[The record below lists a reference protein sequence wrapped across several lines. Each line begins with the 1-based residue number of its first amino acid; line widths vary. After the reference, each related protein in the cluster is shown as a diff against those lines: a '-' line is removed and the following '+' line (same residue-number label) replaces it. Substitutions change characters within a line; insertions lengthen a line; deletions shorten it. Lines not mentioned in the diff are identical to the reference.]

1 MTSEETTHVQIPGTM
16 SARVIN
22 GNIIGFDFSPAAAY
36 AGYFGEDI
44 NVTEGPEITAE
55 DFWSMVANKLTHDY
69 QMQSSTMTC
78 HWTC

>member
-1 MTSEETTHVQIPGTM
+1 MTEQMTKAEIPGVMT
-16 SARVIN
+16 ARVID
-22 GNIIGFDFSPAAAY
+22 GNIVGFDFTPWAAH
-36 AGYFGEDI
+36 AGYFGEEI
-44 NVTEGPEITAE
+44 NVIEGPEILAE